1 MQRYVLVIVGC
12 AAIHGT
18 TTAQAA
24 PRTTT
29 GGAVRVTRVPSPQG
43 SVSPPPPLVLPQK
56 EHPSPHRSYVVSL
69 CAPMGV
75 AGLVGAG
82 STASAAVSI
91 DGGCAREVRVE
102 ADGPRLSLCGVVLN
116 SALAW
121 RPFALLLWLP
131 FDSCR

>member
-29 GGAVRVTRVPSPQG
+29 GGAVRVTRVPLPQG
-43 SVSPPPPLVLPQK
+43 SVSPPPFLVLPQK
-56 EHPSPHRSYVVSL
+56 GHRSPHRSYVVTL
-69 CAPMGV
+69 CTVMDTF
-75 AGLVGAG
+75 GLIGAG

-91 DGGCAREVRVE
+91 DGGCARGVRVE
-102 ADGPRLSLCGVVLN
+102 DDGPRLSLCGVVLN

-121 RPFALLLWLP
+121 WPFALLLWLP